1 MIVASVSSFLLRVK
15 YSASRARATSSGCTH
30 TSITPR
36 SAASWSS
43 TSKRRIPYGGYA
55 PWSGILDVSMFLHVA
70 RKSPAGGDVI
80 STEELR
86 TADEVGSQLV
96 RLVRLIERVQAQYQ
110 AEHPDAVDR
119 ATYLLLVHLVKDGAH
134 RAGALAEAVHS
145 DPSTVS
151 RQVAHLVQLGLVE
164 RVADPA
170 DGRATLLVATAEGR
184 RVFDEN
190 RQLRNRASPP

>member
-1 MIVASVSSFLLRVK
+1 
-15 YSASRARATSSGCTH
+15 
-30 TSITPR
+30 
-36 SAASWSS
+36 
-43 TSKRRIPYGGYA
+43 
-55 PWSGILDVSMFLHVA
+55 MFLHVA

-86 TADEVGSQLV
+86 TADEIGSQLV

-110 AEHPDAVDR
+110 AEHSDAVDR
-119 ATYLLLVHLVKDGAH
+119 ATYLLLVHLVKDGPR

-170 DGRATLLVATAEGR
+170 DGRATLLVATDEGR

-190 RQLRNRASPP
+190 RQLRNRSLAAMMSDWSDADRLAFARLLTRFTDGFECHKARTGPPRS

>member
-1 MIVASVSSFLLRVK
+1 M
-15 YSASRARATSSGCTH
+15 
-30 TSITPR
+30 
-36 SAASWSS
+36 S
-43 TSKRRIPYGGYA
+43 TS
-55 PWSGILDVSMFLHVA
+55 D
-70 RKSPAGGDVI
+70 
-80 STEELR
+80 ELA
-86 TADEVGSQLV
+86 TADEIGSQLV

-110 AEHPDAVDR
+110 AEHSDAVDR

-151 RQVAHLVQLGLVE
+151 RQVAQLVRLGLVE

-170 DGRATLLVATAEGR
+170 DGRATLLVATDEGR

-190 RQLRNRASPP
+190 RQLRNRAIASLMTDWPPEDRDTFARLLTRFTDAFECHKTRSVEPAGPAAGA

>member
-1 MIVASVSSFLLRVK
+1 MLLR
-15 YSASRARATSSGCTH
+15 
-30 TSITPR
+30 
-36 SAASWSS
+36 
-43 TSKRRIPYGGYA
+43 
-55 PWSGILDVSMFLHVA
+55 DA
-70 RKSPAGGDVI
+70 RKQASGGDVTT
-80 STEELR
+80 TEELR
-86 TADEVGSQLV
+86 TADEIGSQLV

-119 ATYLLLVHLVKDGAH
+119 ATYLLLVHLAKDGAR

-170 DGRATLLVATAEGR
+170 DGRATLLVATDEGR

-190 RQLRNRASPP
+190 RQLRNRGIATLMSGWPDDDRQAFVRLLTRFTDSFESHKARTGPSRS

>member
-1 MIVASVSSFLLRVK
+1 
-15 YSASRARATSSGCTH
+15 
-30 TSITPR
+30 
-36 SAASWSS
+36 
-43 TSKRRIPYGGYA
+43 
-55 PWSGILDVSMFLHVA
+55 MFLHVA
-70 RKSPAGGDVI
+70 RKSPAGGDVTT
-80 STEELR
+80 TEELQ
-86 TADEVGSQLV
+86 TADEIGSQLV

-119 ATYLLLVHLVKDGAH
+119 ATYLLLVHLVKDGPR

-151 RQVAHLVQLGLVE
+151 RQIAHLVQLGLVE

-170 DGRATLLVATAEGR
+170 DGRATLLVATDEGR

-190 RQLRNRASPP
+190 RQLRNRSLAVMMSEWPADDRLAFARLLTRFTDGFECHKARTGPRS

>member
-1 MIVASVSSFLLRVK
+1 M
-15 YSASRARATSSGCTH
+15 TT
-30 TSITPR
+30 
-36 SAASWSS
+36 
-43 TSKRRIPYGGYA
+43 
-55 PWSGILDVSMFLHVA
+55 
-70 RKSPAGGDVI
+70 
-80 STEELR
+80 TEELR
-86 TADEVGSQLV
+86 TAEEIGGQLV

-119 ATYLLLVHLVKDGAH
+119 ATYLLLVHLAKDGAQ

-170 DGRATLLVATAEGR
+170 DGRATLLVATDEGR

-190 RQLRNRASPP
+190 RQLRNRRIAGLIADWPDEERQTFARLLTRFTDSFESHKARSATTTGQVRA

>member
-1 MIVASVSSFLLRVK
+1 M
-15 YSASRARATSSGCTH
+15 TT
-30 TSITPR
+30 
-36 SAASWSS
+36 
-43 TSKRRIPYGGYA
+43 
-55 PWSGILDVSMFLHVA
+55 
-70 RKSPAGGDVI
+70 
-80 STEELR
+80 TEELR
-86 TADEVGSQLV
+86 TAEEIGGQLV

-110 AEHPDAVDR
+110 AEHADAVDR
-119 ATYLLLVHLVKDGAH
+119 ATYLLLVHLAKDGAQ

-170 DGRATLLVATAEGR
+170 DGRATLLVATDEGR

-190 RQLRNRASPP
+190 RQLRNRRIAGLIADWPDEERQTFARLLTRFTDSFESHKARSATPANQVRA

>member
-1 MIVASVSSFLLRVK
+1 VA
-15 YSASRARATSSGCTH
+15 T
-30 TSITPR
+30 
-36 SAASWSS
+36 
-43 TSKRRIPYGGYA
+43 
-55 PWSGILDVSMFLHVA
+55 
-70 RKSPAGGDVI
+70 
-80 STEELR
+80 TEELR
-86 TADEVGSQLV
+86 AADEIGSQLV

-119 ATYLLLVHLVKDGAH
+119 ATYLLLVHLAKDGAR

-151 RQVAHLVQLGLVE
+151 RQIAQLVRLGLVE

-170 DGRATLLVATAEGR
+170 DGRASLLVATEEGR

-190 RQLRNRASPP
+190 RRMRNSRIAGLMADWTDDDRDAFVRLLTRFTDAFECHKLRAADPAGVGEPARD

>member
-1 MIVASVSSFLLRVK
+1 V
-15 YSASRARATSSGCTH
+15 TT
-30 TSITPR
+30 
-36 SAASWSS
+36 
-43 TSKRRIPYGGYA
+43 
-55 PWSGILDVSMFLHVA
+55 
-70 RKSPAGGDVI
+70 
-80 STEELR
+80 TEELR
-86 TADEVGSQLV
+86 TAEEIGGQLV

-119 ATYLLLVHLVKDGAH
+119 ATYLLLVHLAKDGAQ

-170 DGRATLLVATAEGR
+170 DGRATLLVATDEGR

-190 RQLRNRASPP
+190 RQLRNRRIAGLISEWPDDERQTFARLLTRFTDSFESHKARSATATGQVRA